1 LQVGWSPLY
10 QFTIGGNK
18 LGTKIKAMGSADVRR
33 IDKGETWGG
42 RLGTPLESA
51 LVFSKENHWVIDSD
65 EAGISQTAVDLLLE
79 DKEGFKDVTGLERV
93 PTNLNQQLFQAM
105 PKSEKAEVD
114 PATAEGAQTAG
125 PDAIGNEGAGTTTT
139 GGSTPKARTR

>member
-1 LQVGWSPLY
+1 
-10 QFTIGGNK
+10 
-18 LGTKIKAMGSADVRR
+18 MGSADVRR

-42 RLGTPLESA
+42 RLGTPLEA
-51 LVFSKENHWVIDSD
+51 TLVFSKENNWVIDSD
-65 EAGISQTAVDLLLE
+65 EAGISQVAVDLLLE

-139 GGSTPKARTR
+139 GGSTPKTRTR